1 LKNEIKKIT
10 KIIDEVINYFMFHY
24 KPFVAMTID
33 CKGDTFFISFVF
45 KDLKLSDEEF
55 DKIKSKFKL
64 NRRVEIE
71 DYYWQ
76 LVGDSENA
84 SEFTLVSLMSDEIQ
98 FSKDDESV
106 YLTITRKKS
115 KK

>member
-55 DKIKSKFKL
+55 KA
-64 NRRVEIE
+64 EI
-71 DYYWQ
+71 
-76 LVGDSENA
+76 SEA
-84 SEFTLVSLMSDEIQ
+84 FDEWLGKTKQSI
-98 FSKDDESV
+98 
-106 YLTITRKKS
+106 L
-115 KK
+115 